1 MTPEEKKQMKE
12 LQEKVNKLESI
23 LIGFKNDIRLQ
34 ANIRKSVIDGEHTA
48 GKPTIIGS
56 NGKRYNLQTV

>member
-1 MTPEEKKQMKE
+1 MKPEEQKRMKE
-12 LQEKVNKLESI
+12 LEARVKKLESI
-23 LIGFKNDIRLQ
+23 LIGFSNDPRLQ

-56 NGKRYNLQTV
+56 NGKKYNLQTV